1 MHDLGGRIADEGA
14 SEVTLGPRAAFVD
27 GAAAGGG
34 EFARGG
40 DLHVIRARIAEEG
53 IDLLVVGDGLVAQ
66 RAGEPALREKALG
79 HHEMIQ
85 VRAAVTAEEQFAFPR
100 EVHSAHGTGGCGDAF
115 ERAAIGTKAHDAVA
129 EFAEA
134 LALAIAKLNGDGIAH
149 VEAGVNPSI
158 HSPAQRAHQCA
169 GAKAVEENFAGVRLA
184 VAIGVAEENN
194 LRRQR
199 DDHAVAEEDE
209 SAGTGK
215 LVREDAGA
223 AAGMI
228 RPIACKHDEA
238 AGFAL
243 GRERGPEA
251 IAGIPFDGDGRGD
264 GGQVGD
270 ERRIE
275 AGGDVQRGWP
285 GTVKESGGEKQGGQ
299 GDNGS
304 TFHQIGQTGERMS

>member
-1 MHDLGGRIADEGA
+1 M
-14 SEVTLGPRAAFVD
+14 
-27 GAAAGGG
+27 
-34 EFARGG
+34 
-40 DLHVIRARIAEEG
+40 
-53 IDLLVVGDGLVAQ
+53 VGDGFVAQ

-85 VRAAVTAEEQFAFPR
+85 VRSAVTAQEQFAFPR
-100 EVHSAHGTGGCGDAF
+100 EVHSAHGTGSGGDAF

-134 LALAIAKLNGDGIAH
+134 LAFAIAKLDGGGIAQ
-149 VEAGVNPSI
+149 VETGVNPSI

-194 LRRQR
+194 LWRQC

-209 SAGTGK
+209 SAGSGK
-215 LVREDAGA
+215 LVREDAGRM
-223 AAGMI
+223 AGMI
-228 RPIACKHDEA
+228 RPVAREHDEA

-243 GRERGPEA
+243 GRERGPETVA
-251 IAGIPFDGDGRGD
+251 RIPFDGDRRSD
-264 GGQVGD
+264 GGKIRD
-270 ERRIE
+270 KRRVE

-285 GTVKESGGEKQGGQ
+285 GTVKERGGEEQTGQGGK
-299 GDNGS
+299 GS
-304 TFHQIGQTGERMS
+304 TFHQIWQTGGRMQTVCGEADGESSVGAGGRSGE